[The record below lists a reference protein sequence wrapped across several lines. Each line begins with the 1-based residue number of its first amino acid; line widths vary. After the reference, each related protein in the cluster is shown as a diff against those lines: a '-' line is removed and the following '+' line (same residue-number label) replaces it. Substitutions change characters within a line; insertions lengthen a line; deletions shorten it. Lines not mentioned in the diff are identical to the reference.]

1 MISKYMNN
9 KLNKGEQFPVIDLSI
24 AGAASL
30 TIPTDINTPYAFVLF
45 YRGHW
50 WPYCRRQLV
59 GFEKQRDAMADLGIS
74 IIAGSVDSEDK
85 SVEVATDL
93 NFPVAWGMTREMGD
107 EIGAWWDEDRNFVQP
122 SEFLITNTG
131 KVLASTYSSSPV
143 GRMDPEDALAVA
155 KFIIKRL

>member
-1 MISKYMNN
+1 
-9 KLNKGEQFPVIDLSI
+9 
-24 AGAASL
+24 
-30 TIPTDINTPYAFVLF
+30 
-45 YRGHW
+45 
-50 WPYCRRQLV
+50 
-59 GFEKQRDAMADLGIS
+59 MADLGIS

-107 EIGAWWDEDRNFVQP
+107 EIGAWWDEDRNFIQP